1 MSWGTH
7 VNTVASGASTAAVT
21 LTSGEVI
28 AALAK
33 EGVGVYTSA
42 TATTPVDPVVAP
54 AVPIRV
60 LSSQAAL
67 YAAETRNHSGV
78 SGSAINAMLPM
89 PAAPTGKVYPG
100 FDYLLAAYAT
110 AHGTPGEI
118 LAGRLLG
125 TQNWTHPAN
134 IVFPDLILTLF
145 SADAARA
152 AAKTTGAA
160 PASEAGSSPAGAT
173 LCVTLA
179 NWVSSGFSAI
189 FNALTVGP
197 ASTPVLSF
205 LTGIWNGA
213 VALAKSAI
221 SNVAS
226 GLTDSVL
233 GVIRTGVA
241 TAGVVAWAVSALRN
255 LQITSVATPAFN
267 SFGVDPAAAKSG
279 TLTITVG
286 NARGFDWPAAVSQ
299 CAETLG
305 VSLPSLTSVVGGTV
319 KWSLEQANGVP
330 TSSWCLPGQSCE
342 LATEDPSGTSTS
354 LRSDHTAD
362 FAYKTNTELADQD
375 SRGKLVVDDF
385 VLDQA
390 TVSLDTAKLQ
400 SMVNGIVLGA
410 VPGAIRVVAGPM
422 FDALTK
428 SVTSQ
433 IASLAQPKF
442 FRFIKIEHHQIPAA
456 LPVRSCAGLYTTGD
470 FPGTTEESTSS
481 IGGGTECL
489 FTDNSVKNPPVA
501 QAGLFVEG
509 SNAAADAFYNGE
521 LAAAKAN
528 LMATFSPVADVGDEA
543 VAGTAC
549 VTEQSTSCGPF
560 GVVRIANDVV
570 VVSMVNVPGSAET
583 LLPEAIPELCPD
595 CRFPTSPPA

>member
-1 MSWGTH
+1 M
-7 VNTVASGASTAAVT
+7 
-21 LTSGEVI
+21 
-28 AALAK
+28 
-33 EGVGVYTSA
+33 
-42 TATTPVDPVVAP
+42 
-54 AVPIRV
+54 
-60 LSSQAAL
+60 SQAVL
-67 YAAETRNHSGV
+67 YATETQRHSGI
-78 SGSAINAMLPM
+78 SGSDIDAVLPM
-89 PAAPTGKVYPG
+89 PAAPTGTVYPG

-118 LAGRLLG
+118 LSGKLLG

-145 SADAARA
+145 SADLARA

-160 PASEAGSSPAGAT
+160 TASDAGPSPAGAT

-179 NWVSSGFSAI
+179 NWVSSGFQSV

-205 LTGIWNGA
+205 LTGVWNGA

-226 GLTDSVL
+226 VLTDSVL
-233 GVIRTGVA
+233 GVIRTGIA

-255 LQITSVATPAFN
+255 LQITSVANPAFN
-267 SFGVDPAAAKSG
+267 SFGVDPAVAKSG

-286 NARGFDWPAAVSQ
+286 NARGFDWPDAVSQ
-299 CAETLG
+299 CASALNVT
-305 VSLPSLTSVVGGTV
+305 LPSLNSVVGGTV
-319 KWSLEQANGVP
+319 NWGLEQANGVP
-330 TSSWCLPGQSCE
+330 TPTWCIAGQSCQ

-362 FAYKTNTELADQD
+362 FAYTTNTELADQD
-375 SRGKLVVDDF
+375 ARGQMIPNDF
-385 VLDQA
+385 VLDEA
-390 TVSLDTAKLQ
+390 TVSLDTSKLQ

-410 VPGAIRVVAGPM
+410 VPGAVHVLAGPM

-428 SVTSQ
+428 SVTAQ

-442 FRFIKIEHHQIPAA
+442 FRFIKIEHHRIPAT
-456 LPVRSCAGLYTTGD
+456 LPTRSCDGLYTNGD
-470 FPGTTEESTSS
+470 FPGTTSESTRSV
-481 IGGGTECL
+481 GGGTECL
-489 FTDNSVKNPPVA
+489 FTDNDVTNPPVA
-501 QAGLFVEG
+501 QVGLFVEG
-509 SNAAADAFYNGE
+509 SNAAADGFYNGE
-521 LAAAKAN
+521 LAAAKAS
-528 LMATFSPVADVGDEA
+528 LKAQYSPLQDVGDEA

-549 VTEQSTSCGPF
+549 VTEQSTDCGPF

-570 VVSMVNVPGSAET
+570 IVSMVNTSGSMDT
-583 LLPEAIPELCPD
+583 LLPDAIPELCPD
-595 CRFPTSPPA
+595 CKFPTSPPA